1 MPQFIW
7 CAFIWLQ
14 FVGFFWE
21 GGLFC
26 FLGFGGIVVILGI
39 FLFWKEKLSESG
51 GEEDLE
57 GLGRKGRI

>member
-1 MPQFIW
+1 M
-7 CAFIWLQ
+7 
-14 FVGFFWE
+14 GFFWE

-26 FLGFGGIVVILGI
+26 FLGFGDIVVILGI